1 MIRGG
6 AQRLRGQVFL
16 AFVLPVA
23 IVGPQLFG
31 QLPEHS
37 NAVLRAQQFIENP
50 ALPAHARQ
58 SVLLDN
64 ECGRVTESQAL
75 GCQLVKFQKR

>member
-1 MIRGG
+1 VEHKGC
-6 AQRLRGQVFL
+6 AEKLFALVLL
-16 AFVLPVA
+16 AAV
-23 IVGPQLFG
+23 IGPQLSG
-31 QLPEHS
+31 PLREHGR
-37 NAVLRAQQFIENP
+37 AVLRAQQFIENP